1 MAARALLG
9 ICVVLAA
16 CGGSAIRPPA
26 EPEPEGEPSPAGE
39 QPPASPDAADD
50 DAGPDA
56 DPGAPGEDAA
66 AAEAA
71 DEDAPAPPPDLSGG
85 DTVAP
90 ASCGGVRCPRLFDIV
105 TACRPG
111 GACTA
116 RSLLTTQHRCY
127 DNGVKVVA
135 TTDVAAGGFTAN
147 VSQPDGMTACYR
159 VEVSRAVASGNT
171 NFIWRDPDGLPIAT
185 GVSEA
190 SGRRTVTCD
199 GFTSELTD
207 VACLAL
213 PPMEDCPSGA
223 CS

>member
-9 ICVVLAA
+9 VCVVLAA
-16 CGGSAIRPPA
+16 CGGSAIRPPPD
-26 EPEPEGEPSPAGE
+26 PEPEGEPPPGD
-39 QPPASPDAADD
+39 QTPASPDAAADAA
-50 DAGPDA
+50 AGPDA
-56 DPGAPGEDAA
+56 DPGLPAEDATV
-66 AAEAA
+66 EDGA
-71 DEDAPAPPPDLSGG
+71 DEDVPAPPPDLSGG
-85 DTVAP
+85 DTVVA

-105 TACRPG
+105 TACRPV
-111 GACTA
+111 GACLA
-116 RSLLTTQHRCY
+116 RSLVTTQHRCY

-185 GVSEA
+185 GVSEP

-199 GFTSELTD
+199 GFTAELTD
-207 VACLAL
+207 VTCLAL
-213 PPMEDCPSGA
+213 PPMEDCPSGT